1 MCIRDRDEGYR
12 LYLLSNVCGHYD
24 VMRRN
29 IPHIERFDGEFIS
42 SDWHLLK
49 PDPEIFRTFCLHFGL
64 NPAQCFFIDDQPANV
79 FGALRAGMR
88 GMVYHGDPSAI
99 LPALRAA
106 QGEA

>member
-1 MCIRDRDEGYR
+1 MPQAPAAPAPRGGGDRAHLVSGHAR
-12 LYLLSNVCGHYD
+12 LSG
-24 VMRRN
+24 R
-29 IPHIERFDGEFIS
+29 G
-42 SDWHLLK
+42 LK

>member
-1 MCIRDRDEGYR
+1 MFFLFSIFCCFF
-12 LYLLSNVCGHYD
+12 LFLLFFTD
-24 VMRRN
+24 
-29 IPHIERFDGEFIS
+29 
-42 SDWHLLK
+42 
-49 PDPEIFRTFCLHFGL
+49 HF
-64 NPAQCFFIDDQPANV
+64 AQCFFIDDQPANV